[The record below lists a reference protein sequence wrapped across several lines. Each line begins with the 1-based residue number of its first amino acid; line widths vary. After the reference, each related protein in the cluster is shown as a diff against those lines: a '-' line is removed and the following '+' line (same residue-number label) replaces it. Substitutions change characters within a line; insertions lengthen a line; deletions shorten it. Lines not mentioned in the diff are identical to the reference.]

1 MTNTNMEIF
10 NNAEFGSVRIIE
22 ENGSFLFCAS
32 DVAKALGYSNVHSAL
47 QRHCKGVV
55 KRPC

>member
-22 ENGSFLFCAS
+22 ENGSFLIWAPA
-32 DVAKALGYSNVHSAL
+32 VA
-47 QRHCKGVV
+47 
-55 KRPC
+55 